1 VVVMMRQD
9 ILFQDRLRI
18 VIGVIADTHVPDRVD
33 ALHPELENNLQSE
46 KVDAIIHAGDI
57 SSPAV
62 VKQLEHIAPVF
73 AVRGNRD
80 WAFSKALPWSRT
92 IVIGGVRILL
102 IHGQGGLW
110 DYLVDKV
117 WYLLDGYRP
126 ERYLRLIER
135 HLKDEQVIVFGHTHR
150 ALVLE
155 RQGRLFINP
164 GSAAFGIGKDGQPS
178 MGILEIEEGRASAR
192 IVNLS
197 KLKANGRSWKK
208 F

>member
-1 VVVMMRQD
+1 MIQPDV
-9 ILFQDRLRI
+9 LFRNRSRI

-33 ALHPELENNLQSE
+33 ALHPELEKTLRSE
-46 KVDAIIHAGDI
+46 KVDAIIHAADI
-57 SSPAV
+57 SSPV
-62 VKQLEHIAPVF
+62 VVRQLEHIAPVF

-80 WAFSKALPWSRT
+80 WAFTKTLPWSRT
-92 IVIGGVRILL
+92 IVMGDVRILL
-102 IHGQGGLW
+102 VHGQGGLG

-117 WYLLDGYRP
+117 CYLLDGYRP

-135 HLKDEQVIVFGHTHR
+135 YLKDEQVIIFGHTHR

-155 RQGRLFINP
+155 KQGRLFLNP

-178 MGILEIEEGRASAR
+178 IGILEIEERQASAR

-197 KLKANGRSWKK
+197 KLKANGRGWRK